1 MMHRRDF
8 ASRLHAARA
17 PVAATALALAL
28 AGCAGFGGPINEG
41 EEISPE
47 ERRLRNI
54 EAQIEQNARR
64 IDNIGDAQLSNQ
76 GPTALADEMRALR
89 GEVERLSNTVERLR
103 ERSTR
108 RLDDMER
115 RLAALEGGERPPAS
129 GAGGDGA
136 PEVATGMLG
145 GSNGGSSQPAER
157 DPKEE
162 QAYLK
167 AFDLLKQGNYSDAIL
182 GFENVVRNWP
192 DGRYADTALY
202 WAGEAHY
209 VQRDYEKALEKF
221 NRLLEEHPRS
231 SRRPDALLKAGF
243 ALEELERPDEARARF
258 QTIVDEHS
266 DSSAA
271 NLARQRLER
280 LSRR

>member
-1 MMHRRDF
+1 MIACRD
-8 ASRLHAARA
+8 SVVRLRGARA
-17 PVAATALALAL
+17 PAVVTVLALAL
-28 AGCAGFGGPINEG
+28 SGCAGFGGPINEG
-41 EEISPE
+41 DEISPE

-54 EAQIEQNARR
+54 ESQIEQNARR

-76 GPTALADEMRALR
+76 GPMALADEMRALR

-108 RLDDMER
+108 RLEDMER
-115 RLAALEGGERPPAS
+115 RLAALEGGERPPAGS
-129 GAGGDGA
+129 AGGDDS
-136 PEVATGMLG
+136 PEVATGTLG
-145 GSNGGSSQPAER
+145 SSGGSSQPAER

-182 GFENVVRNWP
+182 GFENVVSNWP

-202 WAGEAHY
+202 WAGESHY

-221 NRLLEEHPRS
+221 NRLLEEHPNS

-243 ALEELERPDEARARF
+243 ALEELERPDDARKRF
-258 QTIVDEHS
+258 QTIVEEHS